1 MSIKFV
7 LYCIFIPIN
16 IWIITSTNLDK
27 IFKKNSVM
35 QIHCLYLILSLCLSY
50 LLVNFLVDIYS
61 VTNLL

>member
-1 MSIKFV
+1 MSIKFI

-27 IFKKNSVM
+27 IFKKNSIM